1 MRWVLLA
8 CVAFVGAC
16 NSGQTRDASPPIVSS
31 TSSSSATPP
40 AARTSDASWSPPSGK
55 LHVDSPY
62 PGGLSIVNDGDAP
75 ASVQWEIP
83 IEREDAS
90 AWTHA
95 HGITLMTKCF
105 EEAPPGKC
113 VTVPA
118 HGKIDA
124 RPWTGWL
131 GCSQCAS
138 CRANAPAR
146 PGRYRFVAIEC
157 GSGARIEG
165 PPMTLVDEGR
175 FAKTPHVYA
184 PKTDPAAIVIDNEA
198 DEPASFRAQ
207 TDVAKLDPHNAFDTV
222 DHLALSDAG
231 ACVTIPAHG
240 TLHSAP
246 FRTKKPGTYM
256 HTVQLCQGQKP
267 LYNDVYG
274 ATWHTESFIIDQAG
288 AAKPERM

>member
-1 MRWVLLA
+1 MRHWV
-8 CVAFVGAC
+8 FVCLCAC
-16 NSGQTRDASPPIVSS
+16 NSGQTRDAAPPIVSS
-31 TSSSSATPP
+31 TATVSATSSQTQTP
-40 AARTSDASWSPPSGK
+40 DASWSPPSGK
-55 LHVDSPY
+55 LHVDNPF
-62 PGGLSIVNDGDAP
+62 PGGVSIVNDGDAP
-75 ASVQWEIP
+75 ASVQWEMP
-83 IEREDAS
+83 IERDDS
-90 AWTHA
+90 GTWTHA
-95 HGITLMTKCF
+95 HVLTLMKACV

-118 HGKIDA
+118 HGKFDA
-124 RPWTGWL
+124 IPWTGWL
-131 GCSQCAS
+131 GCTQCGI

-146 PGRYRFVAIEC
+146 AGRYRVVAVEC
-157 GSGARIEG
+157 GSGKRFEG

-184 PKTDPAAIVIDNEA
+184 PKSDPAAIVIDNEA

-207 TDVAKLDPHNAFDTV
+207 TDVAKLDPHNAFETV
-222 DHLALSDAG
+222 DHVVLSDAKKQEG

-240 TLHSAP
+240 SLHSPA

-274 ATWHTESFIIDQAG
+274 ATWHTEGFVIDATG
-288 AAKPERM
+288 AAKPER